1 MFKKQSKKEDII
13 EEVKDYKLI
22 ILTDSKNTGL
32 KSYFRDNGVNVSDVF
47 YEIDECKDEILFN
60 DGLIKLVIIDVG
72 TGRYKGVGQREKLID
87 LLGSDDEDIKISIYT
102 ADTRLEEDV
111 DERKIKRDIH
121 WHKYKSTVDVLDN
134 ILSMKGKENY
144 ILDYL
149 IEDDESDNKTLSY
162 KGYNVMQDDSEDEM
176 YITTFANDTRFFKLK
191 GGNEIEKFDV
201 VY

>member
-1 MFKKQSKKEDII
+1 MFKKQSKKEDVV

-32 KSYFRDNGVNVSDVF
+32 RSYFRDNGVNVSDVF
-47 YEIDECKDEILFN
+47 YEIDKCKDEILFN
-60 DGLIKLVIIDVG
+60 EGLIKLVIIDVG
-72 TGRYKGVGQREKLID
+72 TGKYKGVGQREKLID

-102 ADTRLEEDV
+102 SDTRLEEDV

-121 WHKYKSTVDVLDN
+121 WNKYKSTVDVLDN

-176 YITTFANDTRFFKLK
+176 YITTFTNDTRFFKLK